1 MDYSKCAGT
10 IPEEVLRHPVA
21 GINIKGP
28 TFADEL
34 GAEPT
39 YAVFLRHLGCVFC
52 RQLVDELR
60 LTTEQ
65 RSDFPPVIIFYQGT
79 TEQGEQFFQ
88 KKWPT
93 ARAIADLSTTFYKGF
108 HLKRGSFSQM
118 FGARVWASGIRAIS
132 KGFRPGKVI
141 GDPWMMPG
149 IFLIEGSRIAWL
161 HAFRHAGDHPALQQ
175 LPTTMKEAATAYNLE
190 MSTSV

>member
-1 MDYSKCAGT
+1 MDYSKCSGS
-10 IPEEVLRHPVA
+10 IPEAVLSHPVA

-34 GAEPT
+34 GTTPT

-52 RQLVDELR
+52 RQLVDDLR
-60 LTTEQ
+60 NISE
-65 RSDFPPVIIFYQGT
+65 RKSDFPPVIIFYQGT
-79 TEQGEQFFQ
+79 TEQGEQFFA

-118 FGARVWASGIRAIS
+118 FGARVWAAGARALT
-132 KGFRPGKVI
+132 KGFLPGKVI
-141 GDPWMMPG
+141 GDPWLMPG
-149 IFLIEGSRIAWL
+149 IFLIERPRISWL
-161 HAFRHAGDHPALQQ
+161 HAFRHAGDHPVLDD
-175 LPTTMKEAATAYNLE
+175 LPTSLHEAAVAHEAE
-190 MSTSV
+190 MRVVV